1 MSIPALIFNSSPAS
15 CGVVPTP
22 GLVQF
27 ILPGLAFA
35 CAISSTIVWILDCAG
50 TTKTFGDAPI
60 TMIGMKSLN
69 GS

>member
-1 MSIPALIFNSSPAS
+1 MSRPALIFSNLPAS

-27 ILPGLAFA
+27 ILPGLALA
-35 CAISSTIVWILDCAG
+35 CAISSFIDWILDCAG

-60 TMIGMKSLN
+60 TMIGVKSLN